1 MAHIRVVLYIQ
12 RELWNAYEFEQN
24 CNSAMRQRKLNQKT
38 SFDVMLFSIWSTIWL
53 FTLAILKVTIVSCFT
68 LQENSALLCSVGTF
82 LFQLAESHKTT
93 QEFSNE
99 IPTDFFLNGRDYGF
113 RQIFLLYFFLL
124 FVSYNSCGDNYYL
137 NLILNVISR
146 PAIIFLHRNIL
157 RYNLWNH
164 MYLFFR
170 KRVELFSVAYFRD

>member
-82 LFQLAESHKTT
+82 LFQFAESHKTT

-99 IPTDFFLNGRDYGF
+99 IPTDFFFKWKGLWFQTN
-113 RQIFLLYFFLL
+113 ISSLFLLTL
-124 FVSYNSCGDNYYL
+124 C
-137 NLILNVISR
+137 
-146 PAIIFLHRNIL
+146 
-157 RYNLWNH
+157 
-164 MYLFFR
+164 
-170 KRVELFSVAYFRD
+170 ELQFWRR